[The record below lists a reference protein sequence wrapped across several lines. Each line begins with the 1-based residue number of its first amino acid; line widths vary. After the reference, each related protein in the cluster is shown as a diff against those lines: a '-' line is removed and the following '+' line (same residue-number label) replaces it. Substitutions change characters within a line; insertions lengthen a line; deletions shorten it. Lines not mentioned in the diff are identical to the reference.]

1 MIWIDPQLPAA
12 RTRIQALADVFRQE
26 DILPGGLYEV
36 FEAVG
41 RHQFIKLIELGLLPE
56 SRVLDVGCGVL
67 RAGYW
72 LIHFLR
78 PGCYFGI
85 EPSLRDLEAGQR
97 VLLTPELLAE
107 KRPSFDR
114 NDQFDFSVF
123 GTKFDFVLARSVWS
137 HASLSEIDRMLEQ
150 FALWGEAGSVFITSW
165 IRTDDPAMEYPG
177 SKRFLDSTLRGLAE
191 KRGLIAQVEE
201 TVQLQT
207 WMRIMHP

>member
-1 MIWIDPQLPAA
+1 MVWIDPKLPNV
-12 RTRIQALADVFRQE
+12 RTRFQDFSETFRAEQ
-26 DILPGGLYEV
+26 ILPGGLHEV

-78 PGCYFGI
+78 PGCYFSI
-85 EPSLRDLEAGQR
+85 EPTSRFVELGKQ

-107 KRPSFDR
+107 KRPSFDQ
-114 NDQFDFSVF
+114 NNQFDFSVF
-123 GTKFDFVLARSVWS
+123 ATKFQFVLARSIWS
-137 HASLSEIDRMLEQ
+137 HASLNEIDRMLEQ
-150 FALWGEAGSVFITSW
+150 FVAWGEPGAIFLTSW
-165 IRTDDPAMEYPG
+165 IRTDDPAMEFPG
-177 SKRFLDSTLRGLAE
+177 SKRYRESTLRNLAEARGLAV
-191 KRGLIAQVEE
+191 AVDD

-207 WMRIMHP
+207 WMRITHP